1 MEHLSENR
9 TVRAILTNIALA
21 AISLFVN
28 GFGIYLTMQA
38 GIGAAPWDVFNLG
51 LSKTCGILYGTASI
65 TVSVSIL
72 MIDILLREPI
82 GFAMVID
89 AVVVGK
95 SVDFFNHIGPVET
108 PEHMPGRIVL
118 LFVGMAIIAYTQMFY
133 MKASLGC
140 GPRDTL
146 LVGLKKRLKHIP
158 IGMVSIGLLS
168 TATAIGYVL
177 GGPVGLGTVLC
188 AFCQGPIMQWAF
200 ESFHFDATGIR
211 HQSFSGSLGVIGKRL
226 RVHRS

>member
-9 TVRAILTNIALA
+9 TVRAILTNIVLA

-28 GFGIYLTMQA
+28 GFGIYLTMRA

-51 LSKTCGILYGTASI
+51 LSKTFGILYGTASI

-72 MIDILLREPI
+72 VIDILLREPI

-95 SVDFFNHIGPVET
+95 SVDFFNRFVPVET
-108 PEHMPGRIVL
+108 PEHMPGRILL
-118 LFVGMAIIAYTQMFY
+118 LFIGMAIIAYTQMFY

-146 LVGLKKRLKHIP
+146 LVGLKKRLKHVP
-158 IGMVSIGLLS
+158 IGAVSIGLLS
-168 TATAIGYVL
+168 MATAIGYLL

-200 ESFHFDATGIR
+200 ESLHFDATRIR
-211 HQSFSGSLGVIGKRL
+211 HQNFAASLGVIGRRL